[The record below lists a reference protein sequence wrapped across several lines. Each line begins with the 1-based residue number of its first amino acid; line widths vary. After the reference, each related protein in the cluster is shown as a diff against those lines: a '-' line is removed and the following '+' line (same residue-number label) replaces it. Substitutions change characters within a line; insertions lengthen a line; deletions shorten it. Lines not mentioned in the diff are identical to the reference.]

1 MNKCVQE
8 YLTIIILTAVVMG
21 GSLITNCVLCYRLY
35 TLKKKDNVK
44 IKDEEPCGIEMVKL
58 ESDNQLEDYVMR
70 IGDEREVVKGNLPE
84 WVVSDYKNKK
94 K

>member
-1 MNKCVQE
+1 MNECVQE
-8 YLTIIILTAVVMG
+8 YLTIIILTAAAMG

-44 IKDEEPCGIEMVKL
+44 IKEPSGIEMVKL

-84 WVVSDYKNKK
+84 WVISDYKNKK

>member
-8 YLTIIILTAVVMG
+8 YLTIIILTAAAMG

-35 TLKKKDNVK
+35 ALKKKDNIK
-44 IKDEEPCGIEMVKL
+44 IEEPIGIEMVKL

-70 IGDEREVVKGNLPE
+70 IGDEREVVKGNLPA

-94 K
+94 

>member
-21 GSLITNCVLCYRLY
+21 GSLITNCVLCYRLCA
-35 TLKKKDNVK
+35 LKKKENVK
-44 IKDEEPCGIEMVKL
+44 IEEPSGIEMVKL

-70 IGDEREVVKGNLPE
+70 IGDERDVVKGNLPN
-84 WVVSDYKNKK
+84 WVVSDYNNKK

>member
-1 MNKCVQE
+1 MNECIQE
-8 YLTIIILTAVVMG
+8 YLTMIILTVAAVG
-21 GSLITNCVLCYRLY
+21 GSLIINCVLGYRLY
-35 TLKKKDNVK
+35 ALKKKENIK
-44 IKDEEPCGIEMVKL
+44 IKDEEPSGIEMVKL

-84 WVVSDYKNKK
+84 WVISDYKNKK

>member
-21 GSLITNCVLCYRLY
+21 GSLITNCVLCYRLCA
-35 TLKKKDNVK
+35 LKEKENVK
-44 IKDEEPCGIEMVKL
+44 IEEPIGIEMVKL

-70 IGDEREVVKGNLPE
+70 IGDERDVVKGNLPN
-84 WVVSDYKNKK
+84 WVVSDYNNKK